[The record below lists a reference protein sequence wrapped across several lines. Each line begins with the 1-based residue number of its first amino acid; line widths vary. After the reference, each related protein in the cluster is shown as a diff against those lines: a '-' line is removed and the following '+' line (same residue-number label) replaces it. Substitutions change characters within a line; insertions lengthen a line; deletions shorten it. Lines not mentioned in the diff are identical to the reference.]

1 MRGRSSYIIWFVGA
15 VAWFFDA
22 ALQVYSG
29 TRVHAFVA
37 IVICLLFLVAGVY
50 FRRQV
55 LRK

>member
-1 MRGRSSYIIWFVGA
+1 MRGQWSYIIWFVGA

-29 TRVHAFVA
+29 TRIHAILA
-37 IVICLLFLVAGVY
+37 IVISLLFLVAGVY
-50 FRRQV
+50 FRKQT